1 MVSARVVLMSSR
13 LTAFMVV
20 ALCGFGCS
28 VSSNVSR
35 ELGARCDN
43 MDDCDDRCLPPAE
56 FPGGF
61 CSTSCELDGD
71 CDSDA
76 VCIDV
81 EGGVCLFRCID
92 APDCGFLGAGWTCAT
107 QPRRGSTEEVMACS
121 PVP

>member
-1 MVSARVVLMSSR
+1 MFGR
-13 LTAFMVV
+13 LAVFALI
-20 ALCGFGCS
+20 ALCSVGCS

-43 MDDCDDRCLPPAE
+43 MDDCDGRCLPPAD

-61 CSTSCELDGD
+61 CTVSCEQDSD

-76 VCIDV
+76 VCADV
-81 EGGVCLFRCID
+81 EGGVCLFQCGE
-92 APDCGFLGAGWTCAT
+92 APDCGFLGAGWTCAA
-107 QPRRGSTEEVMACS
+107 QMSRGSTEEVNACS